1 VIAGRPDRLVAI
13 DARGYFTGGGI
24 GRYTRN
30 LVRGLVSARP
40 AGTIL
45 RLLISNR
52 HAPCDL
58 ELADDVNVEIVV
70 SRATW
75 LEAEEE
81 ERWLGEEIADADL
94 FHSLSGHW
102 VPERPASVATLL
114 DLTPL
119 VQPELFADEGRHFE
133 GIVTRAMS
141 RAAHVIAISR
151 STAHDAHRL
160 MDGVPPISVV
170 HLAAD
175 DVFQPSAPDEELL
188 DRFDVAPDG
197 FILAVSVLNPHK
209 NLVRLIDAYAQS
221 GVFTPLL
228 IVGAQREATA
238 LVEQAIEKHRL
249 GARVHLVGRVADA
262 ELASL
267 YSSCR
272 TFMYPS
278 LYEGFGL
285 PVIEAMACGAAVIA
299 SETSSIPEV
308 AGDAAWLVDPIET
321 SSLAFALRTIDR
333 DAAIRNDLRRR
344 GLERAKTFS
353 WASTVSQTLAVY
365 DDVLEARAA

>member
-1 VIAGRPDRLVAI
+1 MSGPSGDRLVAI
-13 DARGYFTGGGI
+13 DARGFFTGGGI

-52 HAPCDL
+52 HAPADL
-58 ELADDVNVEIVV
+58 EIDDVNAEIVV
-70 SRATW
+70 SRAGW
-75 LEAEEE
+75 LEWEEE
-81 ERWLGEEIADADL
+81 ERWLAEEIADADL

-102 VPERPASVATLL
+102 LPERPASVATLL

-119 VQPELFADEGRHFE
+119 VRPDLFADEGRRFE
-133 GIVTRAMS
+133 RTVTRAMN

-160 MDGVPPISVV
+160 MTGVPPISVV
-170 HLAAD
+170 PLAAD
-175 DVFQPSAPDEELL
+175 VIFKPTTPDAELL
-188 DRFDVAPDG
+188 DRYDVVADA
-197 FILAVSVLNPHK
+197 FVLAVSVLNPHK
-209 NLVRLIDAYAQS
+209 NLVRLVEAYAQS

-228 IVGAQREATA
+228 IVGAHREATG
-238 LVEQAIEKHRL
+238 LVEQAIDAHRL
-249 GARVHLVGRVADA
+249 GGRVHLVGRVTDA

-272 TFMYPS
+272 AFVYPS

-308 AGDAAWLVDPIET
+308 AGDAAWLVDPVET
-321 SSLAFALRTIDR
+321 GSLAYALRTVDR
-333 DAAIRNDLRRR
+333 DSAIRQDLRRK
-344 GLERAKTFS
+344 GAERAKLFS
-353 WASTVSQTLAVY
+353 WTSTVSQTLAVY